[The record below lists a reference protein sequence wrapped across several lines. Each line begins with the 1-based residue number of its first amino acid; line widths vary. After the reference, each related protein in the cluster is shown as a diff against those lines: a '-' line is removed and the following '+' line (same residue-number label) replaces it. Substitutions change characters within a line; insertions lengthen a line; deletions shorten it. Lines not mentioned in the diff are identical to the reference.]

1 MKNLIIALVFFM
13 TNLVLAAA
21 EEEIEISS
29 GKISGITL
37 DSGVRAFLGK
47 PVCCGACWGP
57 SMESARASDSM
68 ARGKS
73 R

>member
-37 DSGVRAFLGK
+37 DSGVRAFLGIPYAAA
-47 PVCCGACWGP
+47 PVGDLRWKAPEPPIPCEG
-57 SMESARASDSM
+57 
-68 ARGKS
+68 
-73 R
+73 

>member
-37 DSGVRAFLGK
+37 DSGVSVFRNSL
-47 PVCCGACWGP
+47 CCGACWGP